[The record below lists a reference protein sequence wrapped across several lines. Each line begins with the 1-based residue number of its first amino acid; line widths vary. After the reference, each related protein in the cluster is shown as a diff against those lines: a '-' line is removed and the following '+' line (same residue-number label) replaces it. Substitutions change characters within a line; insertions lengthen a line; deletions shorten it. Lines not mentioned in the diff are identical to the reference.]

1 MMNPANVAPNPP
13 PSLILPGV
21 EDRTIVIGSTGD
33 GKTILVGWLL
43 SQQRLDKRPWV
54 WIDYKDE
61 ILLDE
66 IGSPPI
72 RRLRLG
78 EMPGK
83 RGLYRMFVRPDQSD
97 EMENWLWKVWVKGNI
112 GIVCDECALLPRS
125 DAVKSIMRQGR
136 SKWIPFIGATQRPVG
151 CDPEIFS
158 EAQYRVLFSIG
169 DEHRD
174 LPIIKGL
181 FGRLDVRTPLPGPFW
196 SYWYD
201 VRRKQLTTLRPVPA
215 PAIVAANIRAAAP
228 RHFSFGG

>member
-1 MMNPANVAPNPP
+1 MTQVQPAPAPRPQ
-13 PSLILPGV
+13 LILPGA

-43 SQQRLDKRPWV
+43 AQQRLDKRAWV
-54 WIDYKDE
+54 WLDFKDE
-61 ILLDE
+61 VLLDE
-66 IGSPPI
+66 VGTPPI
-72 RRLRLG
+72 RKLRLG
-78 EMPGK
+78 DMPGK
-83 RGLYRMFVRPDQSD
+83 LGLYRMFVRPDQED
-97 EMENWLWKVWVKGNI
+97 ELEDWLWKVWKRGNI
-112 GIVCDECALLPRS
+112 GIVCDEVSLLPRG

-136 SKWIPFIGATQRPVG
+136 SKRIPFIGATQRPVG

-181 FGRLDVRTPLPGPFW
+181 FGRLDVRTPLPGPFY

-201 VRRKQLTTLRPVPA
+201 VRRKQLTVLRPVPA
-215 PAIVAANIRAAAP
+215 PAIVAAQIRAAAP
-228 RHFSFGG
+228 RQFNFGG